1 MSKRREGKK
10 TGKGGGETIN
20 ERKRRTSMER
30 EKTEL
35 RGETKRGK
43 MKKEKQMAEKR

>member
-10 TGKGGGETIN
+10 TGKGGGTIN